1 MVITQKYELTAG
13 VRQKIDV
20 AATSVTG
27 HSILIYNETHGNH
40 YAALGDETVT
50 VDTGVHFYGGE
61 KLSFHLE
68 PGEFIYAIASEA
80 IDLRVLA
87 YNVD

>member
-1 MVITQKYELTAG
+1 MVITQKYELTNG

-20 AATSVTG
+20 NSTSVTG
-27 HSILIYNETHGNH
+27 CTILLYNETHGNH
-40 YAALGDETVT
+40 FCALGDETVT
-50 VDTGVHFYGGE
+50 TATGVHLYGGE
-61 KLSFHLE
+61 NLTFHLE
-68 PGEFIYAIASEA
+68 PGEFIYAIAGES